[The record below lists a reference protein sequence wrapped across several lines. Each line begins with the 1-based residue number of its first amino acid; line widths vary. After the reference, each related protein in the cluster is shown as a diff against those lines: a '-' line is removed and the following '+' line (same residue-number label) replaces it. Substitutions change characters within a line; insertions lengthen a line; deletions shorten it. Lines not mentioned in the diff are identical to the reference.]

1 MDWRKIVIHHT
12 ASPSEVYLSGKMVPV
27 DVNMIRVWHK
37 TKGWND
43 IGYNFVI
50 MPDGSCQDGR
60 PLNSAGA
67 HCRAGNRNTI
77 GVGVCLV
84 GNFSEIDVPE
94 IQLNGLVSKVLKLMK
109 DYNLNIKDVE
119 LHREV
124 PGAATECP
132 GRQFP
137 LDIFRKKLLEG

>member
-27 DVNMIRVWHK
+27 DANMIRVWHK

-60 PLNSAGA
+60 PLNRAGA

-84 GNFSEIDVPE
+84 GNFSEREVPE

-124 PGAATECP
+124 AGSATECP
-132 GRQFP
+132 GRRFQ